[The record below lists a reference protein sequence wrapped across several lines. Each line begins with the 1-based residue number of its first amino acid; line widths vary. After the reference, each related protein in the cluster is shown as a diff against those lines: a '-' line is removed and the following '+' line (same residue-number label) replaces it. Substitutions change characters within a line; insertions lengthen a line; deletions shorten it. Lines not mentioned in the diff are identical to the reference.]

1 MIRFVKHLLY
11 TISIVPKKYWAF
23 FIVDTIMFFWGVS
36 YIKNTYPI
44 IAKNYLL
51 ISGGVLALLVL
62 GTYIKAKRQQKK
74 FINGSKLI

>member
-1 MIRFVKHLLY
+1 
-11 TISIVPKKYWAF
+11 
-23 FIVDTIMFFWGVS
+23 MFFWGVS